1 MSCRPPHAPQS
12 RPPDAAVSTTRLRRP
27 AATAFARHR
36 LRPAS
41 SIALLCR
48 SPVAPGRY
56 VQPCI
61 YWTLVVEWDRD
72 KAEANRSKHGVDF
85 ADAATVLSDDFA
97 LTRRDDNPAE
107 ERFATVGMDAL
118 GRVLVVIF
126 TWRGEEMRLISARRA
141 TASERKQYEKNR

>member
-1 MSCRPPHAPQS
+1 M
-12 RPPDAAVSTTRLRRP
+12 
-27 AATAFARHR
+27 
-36 LRPAS
+36 
-41 SIALLCR
+41 
-48 SPVAPGRY
+48 
-56 VQPCI
+56 
-61 YWTLVVEWDRD
+61 VEWDRD

-118 GRVLVVIF
+118 CRVLVVIF

>member
-1 MSCRPPHAPQS
+1 
-12 RPPDAAVSTTRLRRP
+12 
-27 AATAFARHR
+27 
-36 LRPAS
+36 
-41 SIALLCR
+41 
-48 SPVAPGRY
+48 
-56 VQPCI
+56 
-61 YWTLVVEWDRD
+61 VVEWDRD

-97 LTRRDDNPAE
+97 LTRRDDSPAE
-107 ERFATVGMDAL
+107 ERFATVGMDAS